1 MKEKPCTFNPCG
13 KIAIAVGLCSGHYYQ
28 RHKGKELTEI
38 LRGERVCDIEG
49 CERPHKGLGLCTTHY
64 KQKIAGKEISPV
76 SDKSEPAQVRFDNR
90 VRVTPY
96 CWEWT
101 GSLTKKGYGKIKISG
116 KLVGAHRYSYTL
128 YTGEDIAGKLLDH
141 RCHNRSCVNPMHL
154 RISDTK
160 RNNENRSGAQR
171 NSKTGVLGVC
181 WIESKQRYVV
191 QVGHNGGKVFGG
203 YFRKGELDLAEVRA
217 KELRLELF
225 TDNDLDRR

>member
-1 MKEKPCTFNPCG
+1 
-13 KIAIAVGLCSGHYYQ
+13 
-28 RHKGKELTEI
+28 
-38 LRGERVCDIEG
+38 
-49 CERPHKGLGLCTTHY
+49 
-64 KQKIAGKEISPV
+64 
-76 SDKSEPAQVRFDNR
+76 
-90 VRVTPY
+90 
-96 CWEWT
+96 
-101 GSLTKKGYGKIKISG
+101 
-116 KLVGAHRYSYTL
+116 
-128 YTGEDIAGKLLDH
+128 
-141 RCHNRSCVNPMHL
+141 MHL

-171 NSKTGVLGVC
+171 NSKTGILGVC